1 MPWFLWFREQ
11 LKLQL
16 FSGIYEMKI
25 ILQEACL
32 KDNLDSVGTMNIN
45 VMETCFVIQGGF
57 FLHSVSTFLPYA
69 CVFEDLMKRNLSDK
83 IIFLYS
89 NSKSIFKLKVYAQW
103 ERGLSW

>member
-1 MPWFLWFREQ
+1 
-11 LKLQL
+11 
-16 FSGIYEMKI
+16 MKI

-69 CVFEDLMKRNLSDK
+69 CVFEDLMKCNYQIKLFFYTVTLK
-83 IIFLYS
+83 AFS
-89 NSKSIFKLKVYAQW
+89 N
-103 ERGLSW
+103 

>member
-57 FLHSVSTFLPYA
+57 FYIQFQHFYPMPVYL
-69 CVFEDLMKRNLSDK
+69 K
-83 IIFLYS
+83 I
-89 NSKSIFKLKVYAQW
+89 
-103 ERGLSW
+103 